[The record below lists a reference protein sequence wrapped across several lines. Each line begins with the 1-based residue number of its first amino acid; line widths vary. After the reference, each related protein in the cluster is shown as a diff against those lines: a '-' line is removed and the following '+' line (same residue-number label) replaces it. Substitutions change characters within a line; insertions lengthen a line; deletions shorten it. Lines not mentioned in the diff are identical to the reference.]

1 MKFSSARTRCVW
13 LRVRGL
19 RGAMLDALAFSY
31 VSWMLPGIAL
41 MGPRASQ
48 RGDAACRGSANAP
61 PQRAGAKGVFTQP
74 RAVMLPC
81 CLERAGWLHPPRR
94 VGIKR

>member
-1 MKFSSARTRCVW
+1 
-13 LRVRGL
+13 
-19 RGAMLDALAFSY
+19 MLDALAFSY

-61 PQRAGAKGVFTQP
+61 PQRAGAKGVFYAAA

-81 CLERAGWLHPPRR
+81 CLRRAGWLPPPRR

>member
-1 MKFSSARTRCVW
+1 MGVDGRDGVKFSSARTRCVW

-74 RAVMLPC
+74 RAL
-81 CLERAGWLHPPRR
+81 
-94 VGIKR
+94 